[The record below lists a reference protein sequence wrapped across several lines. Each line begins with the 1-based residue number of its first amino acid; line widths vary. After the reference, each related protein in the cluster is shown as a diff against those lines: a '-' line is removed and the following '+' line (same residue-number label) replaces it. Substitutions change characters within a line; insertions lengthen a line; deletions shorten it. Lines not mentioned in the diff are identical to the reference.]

1 VNPKKSRESQPDHLS
16 VIRQIDQ
23 AEVELTRQ
31 VTIARQ
37 AAEDRLVQA
46 QRDASIHIQI
56 EQDAA
61 RQGRREMV
69 RTEMEAAELKEA
81 QELIAAEEKAKQYFS
96 KGTKY
101 VHEAM
106 AEALKIIISEKD
118 QREKQ

>member
-101 VHEAM
+101 VHEAV
-106 AEALKIIISEKD
+106 AEALKIIIGEKD
-118 QREKQ
+118 QRETQ